1 MTSCASK
8 TISDGQTSFVRI
20 DELFASGATH
30 SFEFFPPKSD
40 EEGVRLTRTLAE
52 LEPLRPSFVSV
63 TYRGGRESRQRTFDL
78 VTQIQRAGRMT
89 AMAHLICV
97 GHSRAEMRDI
107 LKNYLDAGVVNVMA
121 LGGDIPDDASLRAS
135 EFSHAIDLVVLA
147 REVGDFSI
155 GVAAHPQGHP
165 RSIDLATDRRHL
177 AQKLELADFAVTQF
191 FFEVEEWTRLV
202 EQLGD
207 LGVTKPVLPGI
218 MPVTT
223 LSGIERMAGMGARVP
238 SSLVARL
245 EAANQRGGAG
255 AVRSEGIRAAAEL
268 CEQLLEAKAPGLHF
282 YTLNQS
288 TATRE
293 IHHAVFVGR
302 NEVARGF

>member
-1 MTSCASK
+1 M
-8 TISDGQTSFVRI
+8 RI
-20 DELFASGATH
+20 DELLASSTTH

-40 EEGVRLTRTLAE
+40 DETVRLEKTLSE
-52 LEPLRPSFVSV
+52 LAPLHPSFVSV

-78 VTQIQRAGRMT
+78 VTRIQRGGAMT

-107 LKNYLDAGVVNVMA
+107 LKNYLDAGVMNVMA
-121 LGGDIPDDASLRAS
+121 LGGDIPDDPALVAS
-135 EFSHAIDLVVLA
+135 EFSHAIDLVELA

-165 RSIDLATDRRHL
+165 RSVDLASDRHFL
-177 AQKLELADFAVTQF
+177 AQKLALADFAVTQF
-191 FFEVEEWTRLV
+191 FFELDEWVRLV
-202 EQLGD
+202 EQLGE
-207 LGVTKPVLPGI
+207 LGVDKPVLPGI

-223 LSGIERMAGMGARVP
+223 LSGIARMAAMGARVP
-238 SSLVARL
+238 ATLVARL
-245 EAANQRGGAG
+245 ERANGRGGAP
-255 AVRSEGIRAAAEL
+255 AVRGEGIKAAVEL
-268 CEQLLEAKAPGLHF
+268 CRQLLESNAPGLHF

-293 IHHAVFVGR
+293 IYAELFS
-302 NEVARGF
+302 